1 MVSCVQCSALPRAD
15 SEKPIQVW
23 KTRTVFRLFMPEF
36 VKVGLEPTFVDY
48 ETAYKLQLE
57 THDAVSSGSRPDT
70 VLLLEHSPVYTA
82 GKRTELSELP
92 NDGSAFIETNR
103 GGKITWHGPGQL
115 IGYPI
120 MRLPQPID
128 VVAYVRWLEE
138 VLIDVI
144 SEFGVLG
151 KRVAGRT
158 GVWVDT
164 PLGTQKVAAIGIRIS
179 EKVTMHGFA
188 LNCSNS
194 LDAYE
199 HIVACGISDAT
210 NTTLSVLTGK
220 LITPEMAA
228 NLVIEKMGEIPNV
241 RG

>member
-1 MVSCVQCSALPRAD
+1 
-15 SEKPIQVW
+15 
-23 KTRTVFRLFMPEF
+23 MPEF
-36 VKVGLEPTFVDY
+36 VKVSLDPNFIDY
-48 ETAYKLQLE
+48 DSAYQLQLE
-57 THDAVSSGSRPDT
+57 THAAVSSGSKPNT

-82 GKRTELSELP
+82 GKRTEMSELP
-92 NDGSAFIETNR
+92 DDGSAFVETNR

-128 VVAYVRWLEE
+128 VVAYVRWLEQ
-138 VLIDVI
+138 VLIEVI
-144 SEFGVLG
+144 AEFGVTG

-158 GVWVDT
+158 GVWVESA
-164 PLGTQKVAAIGIRIS
+164 LGTQKVAAIGIRIS

-194 LDAYE
+194 LEPYE

-228 NLVIEKMGEIPNV
+228 NLVIEKMGEIPNA

>member
-1 MVSCVQCSALPRAD
+1 
-15 SEKPIQVW
+15 
-23 KTRTVFRLFMPEF
+23 MPEF
-36 VKVGLEPTFVDY
+36 VKVGFDPTFIEY
-48 ETAYKLQLE
+48 EAAYKLQLE
-57 THDAVSSGSRPDT
+57 THAAVSSGRASDT

-92 NDGSAFIETNR
+92 DDGSSFIETNR

-138 VLIDVI
+138 VLIDVV
-144 SEFGVLG
+144 SEFGVPG
-151 KRVAGRT
+151 KRVSGRT

-164 PLGTQKVAAIGIRIS
+164 VLGTQKIAAIGIRIS

-194 LDAYE
+194 LAAYE

-210 NTTLSVLTGK
+210 NTTLSVLTGS

>member
-1 MVSCVQCSALPRAD
+1 
-15 SEKPIQVW
+15 
-23 KTRTVFRLFMPEF
+23 MPEF
-36 VKVGLEPTFVDY
+36 KVVGLDPNFVSYQDG
-48 ETAYKLQLE
+48 YKLQLD
-57 THDAVSSGSRPDT
+57 THRDVADGRSPDT
-70 VLLLEHSPVYTA
+70 VLLLEHSSVYTA
-82 GKRTELSELP
+82 GKRTEAHELP
-92 NDGSAFIETNR
+92 DDGSEFVETNR

-120 MRLPQPID
+120 MKLPQPID
-128 VVAYVRWLEE
+128 VVAYVRWIEQ

-144 SEFGVLG
+144 AEFGVTG
-151 KRVAGRT
+151 IRVKGRT
-158 GVWVDT
+158 GVWVET
-164 PLGTQKVAAIGIRIS
+164 ALGTQKVAAIGIRIS

-194 LDAYE
+194 LEPYE

-220 LITPEMAA
+220 LITPAMAA
-228 NLVIEKMGEIPNV
+228 NLVMEKMGEIPNA

>member
-1 MVSCVQCSALPRAD
+1 
-15 SEKPIQVW
+15 
-23 KTRTVFRLFMPEF
+23 MPEF
-36 VKVGLEPTFVDY
+36 VKVSLDPNFIDY
-48 ETAYKLQLE
+48 DSAYQLQLE
-57 THDAVSSGSRPDT
+57 MHAAVASGAKPNT

-82 GKRTELSELP
+82 GKRTDMSELP
-92 NDGSAFIETNR
+92 DDGSSFVETNR

-128 VVAYVRWLEE
+128 VVAYVRWLEQ
-138 VLIDVI
+138 VLIEVI
-144 SEFGVLG
+144 AEFGISG
-151 KRVAGRT
+151 KRVTGRT
-158 GVWVDT
+158 GVWVESA
-164 PLGTQKVAAIGIRIS
+164 LGTQKVAAIGIRIS

-194 LDAYE
+194 LEPYE

-228 NLVIEKMGEIPNV
+228 NLVIEKMGEIPNA